1 MTMTHKIYITI
12 THPLA
17 DNDSPINTD
26 SDDGDYSSDDDVS
39 IESSPAVTSSTA
51 AVKQSHDPSSRLG
64 CSSGGGVQMFAG
76 FEDGSSRSE
85 VTISG
90 KKRRRGDA
98 ANKLSGEKLKLVKRE
113 EVSLVVSGLLLVWYW
128 LFWFNYDCIWLI
140 LVIYNYFWLTFRL
153 LLA

>member
-1 MTMTHKIYITI
+1 M

-26 SDDGDYSSDDDVS
+26 SDDGDYSSDDDDDDVS
-39 IESSPAVTSSTA
+39 IESSPAVASSSA
-51 AVKQSHDPSSRLG
+51 EVKQSHDPSSRLG
-64 CSSGGGVQMFAG
+64 CSGGGVRIFAG
-76 FEDGSSRSE
+76 VEDGSSRSE
-85 VTISG
+85 VTFSG

-98 ANKLSGEKLKLVKRE
+98 NNKLSGEKLKLVKRE

-128 LFWFNYDCIWLI
+128 LFWFNYGCIWLI
-140 LVIYNYFWLTFRL
+140 LVIYNYFWLTSGL